1 MIHINPEKLRVPAYI
16 SPERFRTLKWKEQD
30 YILLREAGVCKKDM
44 RRALYFYSRTGFNDF
59 QSKVEKIIQEEAR
72 KHIENPKSVSS
83 ADIMR
88 FYYGF
93 ETFKD

>member
-1 MIHINPEKLRVPAYI
+1 MIIDKSTLKVPAYI

-30 YILLREAGVCKKDM
+30 YILLREAGLSKKDM

-59 QSKVEKIIQEEAR
+59 QAKVEKIIQEEAR
-72 KHIENPKSVSS
+72 KYIENPKSVSS
-83 ADIMR
+83 ADNMV

-93 ETFKD
+93 ETFEK